1 MFLRSGCATELVALS
16 RRGRGICHM
25 AAARASHLSHSL
37 HRVATSRK
45 PCPAGCSMAISTTV
59 CTGSSQ
65 ALNIAGI
72 QGRAV
77 VMLVLSKLHADSV
90 RAKDAMRLPLPR
102 AKGFFFWG
110 SSRSLVRC
118 NCGKSAERRSR
129 PLQHG
134 GRVSKPSR
142 PLFSEGCRK
151 PCLHPRLCC
160 DEAGVK
166 LSLAVCHHRAC
177 HHRASSASELI
188 TGVGS
193 AALAWG

>member
-1 MFLRSGCATELVALS
+1 MFLQSGSATELVALS

-65 ALNIAGI
+65 AVSIAGI

-102 AKGFFFWG
+102 AKGSFFWG

-118 NCGKSAERRSR
+118 NCW
-129 PLQHG
+129 QV
-134 GRVSKPSR
+134 GRTEVPAFATRWTCEQAVSTT
-142 PLFSEGCRK
+142 LFRGL
-151 PCLHPRLCC
+151 PQ
-160 DEAGVK
+160 AM
-166 LSLAVCHHRAC
+166 LAPEVV
-177 HHRASSASELI
+177 L
-188 TGVGS
+188 
-193 AALAWG
+193 